1 MTGFQTFLCVIA
13 GIAAFFIIIL
23 SIPIKITIGYDD
35 KIRLTVKYL
44 FVKFNI
50 LPAAPKKKK
59 AEKPPKEKK
68 QKEEKPEKENQP
80 KEKKPNPIIEMVKA
94 NGYDGMMTVIK
105 NLGAVLEKYGGKLF
119 KSVKFYRLDLH
130 ISVGTG
136 DSAATAIKY
145 GETCQKV
152 FPVMGF
158 ICSNNYVKQY
168 DINVEPDFLANKTEG
183 EFYCDMGICLRKII
197 NASIAMV
204 IRLVIKVVVKFIVG
218 GTKKE
223 NKAEIGSDTVTK
235 PNS

>member
-1 MTGFQTFLCVIA
+1 MTGFQVFLCVIT

-23 SIPIKITIGYDD
+23 SIPIKITIGFDD
-35 KIRLTVKYL
+35 KIRLSVKYL
-44 FVKFNI
+44 FIKLNI
-50 LPAAPKKKK
+50 LPVGPKKKK
-59 AEKPPKEKK
+59 SDKPKKEKK
-68 QKEEKPEKENQP
+68 PKEEKIKEDKP
-80 KEKKPNPIIEMVKA
+80 TKEKKPNPIIEMVKA

-105 NLGAVLEKYGGKLF
+105 NLGEILGKYGGKLF

-136 DSAATAIKY
+136 DSASTAIKY

-158 ICSNNYVKQY
+158 ICSNNYVRQY

-183 EFYCDMGICLRKII
+183 EFYCDIGINLRKII

-204 IRLVIKVVVKFIVG
+204 VRLIIKVVVKFIIG

-223 NKAEIGSDTVTK
+223 TAAVNGSDTVTK